1 MYICFS
7 FLILYSSKLTSLI
20 SSIRINMWNSYAEE
34 SLKVISLGVGTKIV
48 TRDQLAMSDD
58 MSKIVETP
66 QSLLLASSSLSNKI
80 TDESTSSCSRAAL
93 PPSSSLAYRD
103 RIIDCHAEILAHRG
117 LKRFLLEQSWQA
129 LKSPSPSCIFEVV
142 KSGSMKCLK
151 LRPNIKF
158 HLYSSSQPCGNASIK
173 KWAKNKGV
181 VQYASL
187 SSNEYPK
194 VSTLQFISFIFL
206 LVFQ

>member
-1 MYICFS
+1 
-7 FLILYSSKLTSLI
+7 
-20 SSIRINMWNSYAEE
+20 
-34 SLKVISLGVGTKIV
+34 
-48 TRDQLAMSDD
+48 MSDD
-58 MSKIVETP
+58 MSNIVETP
-66 QSLLLASSSLSNKI
+66 QSLLLASSSLSSNKI
-80 TDESTSSCSRAAL
+80 TDESTSSSCFRSAL
-93 PPSSSLAYRD
+93 SPSSSSLAYRD

-142 KSGSMKCLK
+142 KNGSMKCLK
-151 LRPNIKF
+151 LKPSIKF

-194 VSTLQFISFIFL
+194 VSNLQFIYFNFL